1 MSSNQIKKAELE
13 ARLAGQ
19 VHSRTMVELDILKL
33 EEKISISKTTLISII
48 EEIGKTE
55 KELAILKGGER

>member
-55 KELAILKGGER
+55 KELAILGGGDK